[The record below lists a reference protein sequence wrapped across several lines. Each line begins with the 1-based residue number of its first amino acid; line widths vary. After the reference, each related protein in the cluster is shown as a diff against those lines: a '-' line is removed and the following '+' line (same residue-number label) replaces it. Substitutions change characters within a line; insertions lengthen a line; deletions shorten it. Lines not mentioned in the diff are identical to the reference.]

1 VTRILIV
8 DRGGA
13 LRFHDRQARAEAI
26 PEDASFLARKKKER
40 SFSLAQAAARAAA
53 AARDAAVASA
63 LDAIGAK
70 EGAERK
76 AEAQAHAD
84 ACNAALAL
92 LPPAAAVMMGAAP
105 PADTAAAT
113 AAAAAASTGTGTRAQ
128 QREAAEALR
137 RLADDHK
144 HPRAAVAYGRCL
156 EHGLGVRAVDEAA
169 ALKYFSQAAAQT
181 RRATAEVDVAAREA
195 GQAAAYSLM
204 QRMHLRKA
212 REGLGATQRAAAA
225 AGVTSTGGRFAAKV
239 VHTEKARAEEE

>member
-1 VTRILIV
+1 MTRILIV

-105 PADTAAAT
+105 PADTAAA
-113 AAAAAASTGTGTRAQ
+113 AASTGTGTRAQ

-156 EHGLGVRAVDEAA
+156 EHGLGVHAVDEAA

>member
-1 VTRILIV
+1 MLRSELWREYPYGGDLKAYEVSARS
-8 DRGGA
+8 DRHGA
-13 LRFHDRQARAEAI
+13 
-26 PEDASFLARKKKER
+26 R
-40 SFSLAQAAARAAA
+40 S
-53 AARDAAVASA
+53 D
-63 LDAIGAK
+63 
-70 EGAERK
+70 
-76 AEAQAHAD
+76 
-84 ACNAALAL
+84 
-92 LPPAAAVMMGAAP
+92 LP
-105 PADTAAAT
+105 
-113 AAAAAASTGTGTRAQ
+113 
-128 QREAAEALR
+128 LR

>member
-1 VTRILIV
+1 MTRILIV

-13 LRFHDRQARAEAI
+13 LRFHDDRQARAEAI

-105 PADTAAAT
+105 PADT